1 MKHILS
7 LLSSL
12 LVSICLSQ
20 QLDYTYFNTEKM
32 DKAMLKEF
40 NEYRS
45 SLNLDTLA
53 YSDELFKTF

>member
-40 NEYRS
+40 NE
-45 SLNLDTLA
+45 DD
-53 YSDELFKTF
+53 DEFADDDDGYNEEDEDY